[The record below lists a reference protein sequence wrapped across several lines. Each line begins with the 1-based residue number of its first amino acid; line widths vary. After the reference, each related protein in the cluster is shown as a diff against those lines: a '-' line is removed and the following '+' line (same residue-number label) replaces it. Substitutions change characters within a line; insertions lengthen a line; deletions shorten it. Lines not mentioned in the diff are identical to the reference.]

1 MDQLDHLQEPLDAKH
16 LLLRGTLLK
25 NTSWILG
32 LVVYTG
38 AETRMVMNSRAAKAK
53 YPNIEKVINR
63 SMLVV
68 VGAQCI
74 MALISDI
81 LYLVTKERFL
91 SLWYLF
97 PAGQFQS
104 ILLPEFI
111 GYWLTFFV
119 PLDYQRKNKFDFR
132 TSRKVFVTCSPKFH
146 QDSNRIFTKINQNYG
161 FQNFRI
167 FSWRILFLWNISLEV
182 LRSDFLRK
190 KSSRL
195 YSNLMPISL
204 YFTMEVCNA
213 AQARAVCRWKHDLNW
228 VFNQLGRLISLRM
241 TWRCMTRPWFNYILY
256 SFFMFCRWCLTFKG
270 TRHSS
275 ECSHN
280 VPWSWQIY
288 GKELTSRISIHDI
301 LVKSKEL
308 VSRARSSLLCF
319 LRQNGDVIPAC
330 LFWFWVFGC
339 FFFRNLDGSRA
350 IGLWWFFCQID
361 AECHGAEA
369 YVHWR
374 PWLFGRPI
382 WWYAM
387 KPWIQTS

>member
-1 MDQLDHLQEPLDAKH
+1 MKGCIHVVRMLPDQIACISIISPCSILFRWADVTVGDILIIEGECEFPADLLPLASSSQTGGCYVDTANLDGESNLKLKESVKCTQQQLRYATTDQPLLDQAVANLSSLRGQVIAEAPQKSIHSFKGRVEMDHLQEPLDAKH

-119 PLDYQRKNKFDFR
+119 PLDYQRHTFDFR
-132 TSRKVFVTCSPKFH
+132 TCRKVLRFPKFGEFRKE
-146 QDSNRIFTKINQNYG
+146 QYFREDSCLC
-161 FQNFRI
+161 
-167 FSWRILFLWNISLEV
+167 WISLACW
-182 LRSDFLRK
+182 D
-190 KSSRL
+190 
-195 YSNLMPISL
+195 
-204 YFTMEVCNA
+204 
-213 AQARAVCRWKHDLNW
+213 Q
-228 VFNQLGRLISLRM
+228 
-241 TWRCMTRPWFNYILY
+241 
-256 SFFMFCRWCLTFKG
+256 
-270 TRHSS
+270 
-275 ECSHN
+275 N
-280 VPWSWQIY
+280 V
-288 GKELTSRISIHDI
+288 
-301 LVKSKEL
+301 
-308 VSRARSSLLCF
+308 
-319 LRQNGDVIPAC
+319 
-330 LFWFWVFGC
+330 
-339 FFFRNLDGSRA
+339 
-350 IGLWWFFCQID
+350 
-361 AECHGAEA
+361 
-369 YVHWR
+369 
-374 PWLFGRPI
+374 
-382 WWYAM
+382 
-387 KPWIQTS
+387 

>member
-1 MDQLDHLQEPLDAKH
+1 MGDILIIEGECEFPADLLPLASSSQTGGCYVDTANLDGESNLKLKESVKCTQQQLRYATTDQPLLDQAVANLSSLRGQVIAEAPQKSIHSFKGRVEMDQLDHLQEPLDAKH

-132 TSRKVFVTCSPKFH
+132 TCRKVFFWFPKF
-146 QDSNRIFTKINQNYG
+146 
-161 FQNFRI
+161 
-167 FSWRILFLWNISLEV
+167 W
-182 LRSDFLRK
+182 
-190 KSSRL
+190 
-195 YSNLMPISL
+195 
-204 YFTMEVCNA
+204 
-213 AQARAVCRWKHDLNW
+213 
-228 VFNQLGRLISLRM
+228 
-241 TWRCMTRPWFNYILY
+241 
-256 SFFMFCRWCLTFKG
+256 
-270 TRHSS
+270 
-275 ECSHN
+275 
-280 VPWSWQIY
+280 
-288 GKELTSRISIHDI
+288 
-301 LVKSKEL
+301 
-308 VSRARSSLLCF
+308 
-319 LRQNGDVIPAC
+319 
-330 LFWFWVFGC
+330 
-339 FFFRNLDGSRA
+339 
-350 IGLWWFFCQID
+350 
-361 AECHGAEA
+361 
-369 YVHWR
+369 
-374 PWLFGRPI
+374 
-382 WWYAM
+382 
-387 KPWIQTS
+387 